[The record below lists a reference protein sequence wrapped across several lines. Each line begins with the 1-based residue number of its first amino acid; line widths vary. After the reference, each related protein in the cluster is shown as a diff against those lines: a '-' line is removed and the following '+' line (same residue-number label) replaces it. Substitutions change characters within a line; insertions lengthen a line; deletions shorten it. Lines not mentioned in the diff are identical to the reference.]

1 MRVELLKPK
10 HINKKI
16 GSRRWPIAF
25 ASYRCFIC
33 SARQLGMK
41 QTRAKSYNIPPIF
54 APLLIIHPFIQAR
67 RRRGE
72 LSGKQLLPLTL
83 I

>member
-41 QTRAKSYNIPPIF
+41 QTRAKSYNIAPIF
-54 APLLIIHPFIQAR
+54 APLLIIRPFIQSR

-72 LSGKQLLPLTL
+72 LSGKQILPLTL

>member
-33 SARQLGMK
+33 SAQ
-41 QTRAKSYNIPPIF
+41 Q
-54 APLLIIHPFIQAR
+54 
-67 RRRGE
+67 
-72 LSGKQLLPLTL
+72 
-83 I
+83 